1 MRAPLYTAHGDDMA
15 KTFQLQ
21 AYLPWWFVL
30 YLRAVYVF
38 AWMIGMEADSDML
51 SAQAK
56 KAIRFRK
63 IELRGDQQ

>member
-1 MRAPLYTAHGDDMA
+1 MA

-30 YLRAVYVF
+30 YLRAVYIV
-38 AWMIGMEADSDML
+38 AWVIGMEADDNKL
-51 SAQAK
+51 GQQAK

-63 IELRGDQQ
+63 IEVIPWRPSPTRTA

>member
-1 MRAPLYTAHGDDMA
+1 MSDMA

-30 YLRAVYVF
+30 YLRACYVF
-38 AWMIGMEADSDML
+38 AWMIGMEVDTDIV
-51 SAQAK
+51 SAQAE

-63 IELRGDQQ
+63 IEVTDEGNG

>member
-1 MRAPLYTAHGDDMA
+1 LQPITVNDMA

-30 YLRAVYVF
+30 YLRAVYVV
-38 AWMIGMEADSDML
+38 AWVIGMEADDDKL
-51 SAQAK
+51 TQQAK

-63 IELRGDQQ
+63 IEVIP

>member
-1 MRAPLYTAHGDDMA
+1 MA

-30 YLRAVYVF
+30 YLRAVYIV
-38 AWMIGMEADSDML
+38 AWVIGMEADDNKL
-51 SAQAK
+51 GQQAK

-63 IELRGDQQ
+63 IEVSP

>member
-1 MRAPLYTAHGDDMA
+1 MA

-30 YLRAVYVF
+30 YLRAVVTF
-38 AWMIGMEADSDML
+38 AWLTNMDVDTDVVSE
-51 SAQAK
+51 QAR

-63 IELRGDQQ
+63 IEVREVNQ

>member
-1 MRAPLYTAHGDDMA
+1 MA
-15 KTFQLQ
+15 KTFKLQ

-38 AWMIGMEADSDML
+38 AWMIGMEADSDKL
-51 SAQAK
+51 SEQIR

-63 IELRGDQQ
+63 IEVSARVKP

>member
-1 MRAPLYTAHGDDMA
+1 MA

-38 AWMIGMEADSDML
+38 AWIIGMEADSDKL
-51 SAQAK
+51 SEQAK
-56 KAIRFRK
+56 KVIRFRK
-63 IELRGDQQ
+63 IEAKP

>member
-1 MRAPLYTAHGDDMA
+1 MGATLYIHGDDMA

-30 YLRAVYVF
+30 YLRSVYVF
-38 AWMIGMEADSDML
+38 AWMIGMEADSDKL
-51 SAQAK
+51 SEQAM

-63 IELRGDQQ
+63 IESQDEVKP

>member
-1 MRAPLYTAHGDDMA
+1 MA

-21 AYLPWWFVL
+21 AYLPWWFVF

-38 AWMIGMEADSDML
+38 AWMTNLDVDTGKVTE
-51 SAQAK
+51 QAR

-63 IELRGDQQ
+63 LEIREDQQ